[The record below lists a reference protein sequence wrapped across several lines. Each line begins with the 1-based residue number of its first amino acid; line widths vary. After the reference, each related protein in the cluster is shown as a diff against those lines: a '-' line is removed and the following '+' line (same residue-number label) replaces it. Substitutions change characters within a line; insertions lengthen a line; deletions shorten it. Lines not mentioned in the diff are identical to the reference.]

1 MKIGEMVHHAKAA
14 PPSAAAAASACR
26 RRSARTAVT
35 ARASTT
41 RVYEGTAGPS
51 GHAAT
56 GDPARY
62 ARKIDFDLTPAQ
74 EQIRKLARD
83 FAEREIA
90 PGARERDRTETFPA
104 EILKKMAPLGLLG
117 GPIPERYGG
126 MGVDN
131 VSLALI
137 TEEIGRADSSVRTTL
152 SVQISLVE
160 RTILAFGTE
169 GQKGAWLPRL
179 CRGEVIGCFGLTEPE
194 VGSDAA
200 QLRATATKDGD
211 GWVIRGRKMWISNGS
226 VSGLALVFARTDPA
240 AATAQR
246 GITAFLVDRERSPYG
261 SQAIH
266 GKLGLRSSDSSELI
280 LDDVRVPDTCRVG
293 DLGQGF
299 AIAMAALDNG
309 RYSVAAGAVGVA
321 QACIDASVAYATQRK
336 AFGKP
341 LAGHQLVQEMIADMV
356 VETEAARLLVW
367 RAGWLKDTGAPN
379 TRETSI
385 AKMYASEI
393 AQRAADSA
401 IQIHGGYGFSDEFP
415 VERYWRDAR
424 VNRLYE
430 GTTQIQKLII
440 GRFATGID
448 AIA

>member
-1 MKIGEMVHHAKAA
+1 VN
-14 PPSAAAAASACR
+14 
-26 RRSARTAVT
+26 
-35 ARASTT
+35 
-41 RVYEGTAGPS
+41 
-51 GHAAT
+51 
-56 GDPARY
+56 
-62 ARKIDFDLTPAQ
+62 FDLTPEQ
-74 EQIRKLARD
+74 EQIRRLAKD
-83 FAEREIA
+83 FADREIA
-90 PGARERDRTETFPA
+90 PGARERDRSETFPA

-117 GPIPERYGG
+117 GPIPEAYGG

-131 VSLALI
+131 VSHALI

-160 RTILAFGTE
+160 KTILAFGTE
-169 GQKGAWLPRL
+169 EQKRAWLPRL
-179 CRGEVIGCFGLTEPE
+179 CSGEVIGCFGLTEPE

-200 QLRATATKDGD
+200 HLRTSATKPG
-211 GWVIRGRKMWISNGS
+211 GEWLIRGRKTWISNGS
-226 VSGLALVFARTDPA
+226 VSTLALVFARTDPDMSKA
-240 AATAQR
+240 HR
-246 GITAFLVDRERSPYG
+246 GITAFLIDREASPYG

-280 LDDVRVPDTCRVG
+280 LDDVRVPDTCRLGEV
-293 DLGQGF
+293 GQGF

-341 LAGHQLVQEMIADMV
+341 IAGHQLVQEMIADMT
-356 VETEAARLLVW
+356 VETEAARLLLW
-367 RAGWLKDTGAPN
+367 RAGALKDQGRPN

-385 AKMYASEI
+385 AKLYATEI